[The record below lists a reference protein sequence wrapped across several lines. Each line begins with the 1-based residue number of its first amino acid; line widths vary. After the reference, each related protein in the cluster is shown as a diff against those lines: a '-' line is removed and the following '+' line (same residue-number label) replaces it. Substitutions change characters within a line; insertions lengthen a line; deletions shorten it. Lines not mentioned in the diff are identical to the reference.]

1 MMLWKIKKLNKYKN
15 SLFHLDSQPEI
26 AYSLVILGKCI
37 KGLLGANTQ
46 INNTFKEFF
55 FWLKRG
61 GQYLLSPVGALDTV
75 FCLFCNAHFKINF
88 QLYNSFIFI

>member
-26 AYSLVILGKCI
+26 AYSLVILGKFI

-46 INNTFKEFF
+46 INNTFK
-55 FWLKRG
+55 
-61 GQYLLSPVGALDTV
+61 
-75 FCLFCNAHFKINF
+75 
-88 QLYNSFIFI
+88 